1 MKAGDLPAHLV
12 YFAEDSSADSVEALA
27 RHIEA
32 LKAIAETFEHEGTT
46 PRITVVTRGAIEAE
60 GAPKP
65 VQSGLWGFLRVAIN
79 EYPAVDFRLLDFATD
94 LTPAEWS
101 ARLAQALALGGG
113 ELEISATK
121 TGLAALRM
129 RRGLA
134 RVEPLAPNER
144 AVLKFEQPAAL
155 KASSG

>member
-1 MKAGDLPAHLV
+1 M
-12 YFAEDSSADSVEALA
+12 
-27 RHIEA
+27 
-32 LKAIAETFEHEGTT
+32 
-46 PRITVVTRGAIEAE
+46 
-60 GAPKP
+60 
-65 VQSGLWGFLRVAIN
+65 QSGLWGFLRVAIN

-144 AVLKFEQPAAL
+144 AVLKFEQPGRLESFQWMKAPRLGPRAGEVEIEVSAVGL
-155 KASSG
+155 NFRDILVGLASSMTTCSARALRQQPLALNARALSRASAKA